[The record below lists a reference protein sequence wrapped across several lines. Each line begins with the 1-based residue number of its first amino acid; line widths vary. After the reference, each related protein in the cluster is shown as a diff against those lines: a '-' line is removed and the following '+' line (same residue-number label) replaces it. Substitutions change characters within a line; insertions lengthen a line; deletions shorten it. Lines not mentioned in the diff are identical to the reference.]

1 MGGLTYVNG
10 LLYGVT
16 AAGGVQG
23 CQDFGNAGCGTVFSV
38 NPSTGQETVLYKFKG
53 PYDAWFPIGNLAHL
67 NGTLYGAT
75 YGGGIGPNGG
85 GAVFSM
91 KLDGS
96 EETILHSFSG
106 GAKDGSTPEA
116 GVTLSNGI
124 IYGTTGFGGG
134 GDCTN
139 GCGTIYSIT
148 P

>member
-1 MGGLTYVNG
+1 MGGLIYVNG

-16 AAGGVQG
+16 AAGGDEG
-23 CQDFGNAGCGTVFSV
+23 CDNFDNKGCGTVFSL

-53 PYDAWFPIGNLAHL
+53 GNDASFPVGNLAHL
-67 NGTLYGAT
+67 NGTLYGAA
-75 YGGGIGPNGG
+75 YVGGLYES

-96 EETILHSFSG
+96 GETVLHSFSG
-106 GAKDGSTPEA
+106 GAKDGANPEA
-116 GVTLSNGI
+116 GVVLSNGI

-134 GDCTN
+134 GDCAGQ